1 MQVFENITKM
11 QEWARE
17 QKKQGQSIGLVPT
30 MGYLHEGHLALVK
43 EARQHCDRIV
53 VSIFVN
59 PIQFGVGED
68 FEQYPRDLEQDS
80 ALLEKEKVD
89 ALFCPGIRDMYP
101 GGFQTFVE
109 AYGEITEKMC
119 GASRPG
125 HFKGVTTVVSKLFNI
140 CQPDRAYFGQKDAQQ
155 LMVVE
160 KMVREL
166 NFPLEIIRVPI
177 VREKDGLAMSSRNV
191 YLSPEERAEALVLYR
206 ALKMAE
212 EEIKNGER
220 ETGIIRQKMEEMIRA
235 CPRAA
240 IDYIAISNANDLSEM
255 QTCAGKVLIALAIKF
270 GKTRLIDNLIVEV

>member
-17 QKKQGQSIGLVPT
+17 QKKAGHSIGLVPT

-43 EARQHCDRIV
+43 EARRQCDKIV

-68 FEQYPRDLEQDS
+68 FEQYPRDLAQDS
-80 ALLEKEKVD
+80 ALLEKEKTD
-89 ALFCPGIRDMYP
+89 AVFSPSIRDMYP
-101 GGFQTFVE
+101 GAFKTFVE
-109 AYGEITEKMC
+109 VYGEITEKMC

-155 LMVVE
+155 LMVIE

-166 NFPLEIIRVPI
+166 NFPLKIVPVPI

-191 YLSPEERAEALVLYR
+191 YLSPEERSEALVLYR

-212 EEIKNGER
+212 TEIKNGER
-220 ETGIIRQKMEEMIRA
+220 ESGVIRQKMEALIEA
-235 CPRAA
+235 GPRAV
-240 IDYIAISNANDLSEM
+240 IDYIEINNAQDLSELP
-255 QTCAGKVLIALAIKF
+255 TCSGQVLIALAVRF